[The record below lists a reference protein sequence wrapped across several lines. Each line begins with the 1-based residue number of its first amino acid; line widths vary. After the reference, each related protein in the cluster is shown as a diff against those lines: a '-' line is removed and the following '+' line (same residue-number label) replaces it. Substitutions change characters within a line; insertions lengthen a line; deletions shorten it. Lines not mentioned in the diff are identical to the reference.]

1 MSEMTFEKMI
11 RQMTPAI
18 YASLK
23 QAVELRKWPDGRRLS
38 EAQLELCLEAVLKYE
53 VEHEVPE
60 ASRVGYLERAGCAS
74 QQDGEDEIKWVN

>member
-38 EAQLELCLEAVLKYE
+38 ESQLELCLEAVLKYE
-53 VEHEVPE
+53 VEHDVPE
-60 ASRVGYLERAGCAS
+60 AARVGYLERAGCSS
-74 QQDGEDEIKWVN
+74 QQGGEDEIKWVN

>member
-53 VEHEVPE
+53 VEHGVPE
-60 ASRVGYLERAGCAS
+60 SARVGYLERTSCGS
-74 QQDGEDEIKWVN
+74 QQSGEDEIKWVN